1 MKIDIEQC
9 KVDLASTLNGVD
21 LTRQEIKYITMGF
34 WLGTLSVSG
43 SEDNQYLSVMILA
56 DRMDQL

>member
-9 KVDLASTLNGVD
+9 KVDLASTLKGAD

-34 WLGTLSVSG
+34 WLGALSVGG